1 MSMYALYS
9 PMAGNCATIGADR
22 HRRRVA
28 GLNRSEHGH
37 AAGLRTTL
45 LVCLAAS
52 ASMIQVNLLL
62 PLSGKTPES
71 FSVLDLMRLPLG
83 ILSGMGFI
91 GAGAIVK
98 KGSFVHGLT
107 TAATLWFA
115 TVLGLCFGGGKLALG
130 VALLL
135 IGLLVL
141 EGLKWMEKRRRQDR
155 RATLAVVLQ
164 EVGPADEQLA
174 VYLKQAGYE
183 AGRWAVSYNQP
194 DATRAL
200 QIEVRWRAYPEDVKP
215 PALLNALVQE
225 PGVLKVDWSFSD

>member
-37 AAGLRTTL
+37 AAGLRMTL

-115 TVLGLCFGGGKLALG
+115 TVLGLCFGGGQLALG

-200 QIEVRWRAYPEDVKP
+200 QIEVRWCAYPEDVKP
-215 PALLNALVQE
+215 PAFLNALVQE

>member
-1 MSMYALYS
+1 MPYTIQWPEIALRLLLTII
-9 PMAGNCATIGADR
+9 AGGLL
-22 HRRRVA
+22 

-37 AAGLRTTL
+37 AAGIRTTL

-62 PLSGKTPES
+62 PISGKTAAS

-98 KGSFVHGLT
+98 KGSLVHGLT

-115 TVLGLCFGGGKLALG
+115 TVLGLCFGGGQLG
-130 VALLL
+130 LGSVLLV

-141 EGLKWMEKRRRQDR
+141 EGLKWAEKRRKQDR
-155 RATLAVVLQ
+155 RATLGVVLRS
-164 EVGPADEQLA
+164 EGPTDEQVA
-174 VYLKQAGYE
+174 AYLNHAGYNLG
-183 AGRWAVSYNQP
+183 AWAVSYNQP
-194 DATRAL
+194 DSSRAL
-200 QIEVRWRAYPEDVKP
+200 KIEVRWRAYPKDVRP
-215 PALLNALVQE
+215 PAFLTALVQE
-225 PGVLKVDWSFSD
+225 PGVLRLDWTFSD

>member
-1 MSMYALYS
+1 MPYTIQWPEIALRLLLTII
-9 PMAGNCATIGADR
+9 AGGLL
-22 HRRRVA
+22 

-62 PLSGKTPES
+62 PISGKTSES

-91 GAGAIVK
+91 GAGAIVR
-98 KGSFVHGLT
+98 KGSLVHGLT

-115 TVLGLCFGGGKLALG
+115 TVLGLCFGGGQLALG
-130 VALLL
+130 LALLL

-141 EGLKWMEKRRRQDR
+141 EGLKWTEKRRRQDR
-155 RATLAVVLQ
+155 RATFAMVIKQAGLT
-164 EVGPADEQLA
+164 DEQVA

-183 AGRWAVSYNQP
+183 TGTWAVSYDQP
-194 DATRAL
+194 DSSRAL
-200 QIEVRWRAYPEDVKP
+200 KIEVRWRAYPQEVKP
-215 PALLNALVQE
+215 PAFLSALVQE
-225 PGVLKVDWSFSD
+225 PGVLKVDWSFTD